1 MRLFPAGAFRKGR
14 QTFISATPKPSKESE
29 FKKPVAWLLGR
40 QLISSLKQ
48 LVLYT
53 VFSGKLDPRDWMRP
67 TVFSARGPNS
77 EEIIE
82 SGEPAAEPR
91 SGEFW
96 FDYIADTG
104 DGQLATYSVA
114 YLCFSDMCVESAF
127 PPVGSSVGFVDPVIE
142 EEATYH
148 LPRGR
153 FLLIGGDSAY
163 HIADYA
169 TLAERFRN
177 PFRWAASDKDID
189 EMSERRPLFG
199 LPGNHDYYDVL
210 DGFNRQ
216 FRRPTSPEDEAN
228 REGFVPQLSIPGFQR
243 LQTASYL
250 ALRLPFDWWLWA
262 VDTEVGGVDIRQQE
276 FFKYLA
282 GNYDV
287 RKLIV
292 ATSEPTTALGRRAK
306 PDDKTARAFA
316 RLGLAPRFLLHSSQ
330 SPDERVEYE
339 LAPDSCRVDL
349 SGDAHHYARY
359 WGPAAPG
366 SPGPEANN
374 YASVVSGLGGAF
386 LHPSHTDLGEIEA
399 QVKYPLPKESR
410 KALTGELLK
419 AINIING
426 GYVWLIALISAAFIS
441 FAAVAVP
448 SSRAVVNTALSE
460 VHLFNRERLAQ
471 PSGLLNV
478 TPDKAGVVVWSPDI
492 ANARELQN
500 FLSSFWLWLAMIAAA
515 AMITLAA
522 QYPRLLFKAAY
533 SDIVRPVRYW
543 PVWLLTVG
551 GVALFVVSLW
561 KFGIGH
567 SSAEVVSDLVFLTM
581 VIGGP
586 LSLSILGF
594 LVGGENLNRAG
605 KFLIGALGLWH
616 GVVQVIVPFLL
627 VRLGNLPSIGVT
639 LLIMGLAASIGVA
652 LSRAVPS
659 SKSGGDHAF
668 GFALLS
674 VWVVSIAAVIA
685 AVLYLPEV
693 LSLPV
698 YHTDSPWALLIPI
711 AAAGG
716 IGALMSCVSL
726 GWYFAVAA
734 AVNAHNEQAGGA
746 ARIEQFKQIIRF
758 RVTARGLTAFV
769 IAFDQPRMHGSEL
782 KLTLIDVFNIAPLND
797 QSISSLE
804 RRDGPPFG

>member
-1 MRLFPAGAFRKGR
+1 MRLFPAGVFRKGR
-14 QTFISATPKPSKESE
+14 QRCVSATPKPSKESE

-53 VFSGKLDPRDWMRP
+53 IFSGKLDPRDWMRP
-67 TVFSARGPNS
+67 SVFSARGRNS
-77 EEIIE
+77 EDIIE
-82 SGEPAAEPR
+82 SGEPATEPR

-104 DGQLATYSVA
+104 DGQLATYGVA
-114 YLCFSDMCVESAF
+114 YLCFSDMCVERAF
-127 PPVGSSVGFVDPVIE
+127 PAVGSSVGFVDSIVGQ
-142 EEATYH
+142 EAKYH

-153 FLLIGGDSAY
+153 FLLIGGDAAY

-177 PFRWAASDKDID
+177 PFRWAASDKGID
-189 EMSERRPLFG
+189 EVSERRALFG

-282 GNYDV
+282 RNYDV

-292 ATSEPTTALGRRAK
+292 ATSEPTTALGRRA
-306 PDDKTARAFA
+306 
-316 RLGLAPRFLLHSSQ
+316 
-330 SPDERVEYE
+330 
-339 LAPDSCRVDL
+339 
-349 SGDAHHYARY
+349 
-359 WGPAAPG
+359 
-366 SPGPEANN
+366 
-374 YASVVSGLGGAF
+374 
-386 LHPSHTDLGEIEA
+386 
-399 QVKYPLPKESR
+399 
-410 KALTGELLK
+410 
-419 AINIING
+419 
-426 GYVWLIALISAAFIS
+426 
-441 FAAVAVP
+441 
-448 SSRAVVNTALSE
+448 VVNTALSE
-460 VHLFNRERLAQ
+460 IHLFNRERLAQ
-471 PSGLLNV
+471 PSGLLSV
-478 TPDKAGVVVWSPDI
+478 GPDEAGVVLWRPDI
-492 ANARELQN
+492 ANAKELQN

-515 AMITLAA
+515 AMVTLAA

-533 SDIVRPVRYW
+533 TDSVRPVHYW
-543 PVWLLTVG
+543 PVWVLTVG

-567 SSAEVVSDLVFLTM
+567 SSAEVVSDLVFITM
-581 VIGGP
+581 VIGAP

-594 LVGGENLNRAG
+594 LVGGENLNKAG

-627 VRLGNLPSIGVT
+627 VRLGNLLSIGVT

-652 LSRAVPS
+652 LSRVVPS
-659 SKSGGDHAF
+659 PKSGGDHRF
-668 GFALLS
+668 GFPLLA
-674 VWVVSIAAVIA
+674 VWVVTIAAVIA
-685 AVLYLPEV
+685 AVFYLPEV

-698 YHTDSPWALLIPI
+698 YHTDSRWALLIPI
-711 AAAGG
+711 AASGG

-734 AVNAHNEQAGGA
+734 AINAHNEQAGGA

-758 RVTARGLTAFV
+758 RVTAQGLTAFV

-782 KLTLIDVFNIAPLND
+782 KLKLIDVFNIAPLNN
-797 QSISSLE
+797 QSTSSLE
-804 RRDGPPFG
+804 RPDGPPLWLR